1 MGVEPQ
7 LAWCI
12 REVEPPEVEVLVNFG
27 VFAGRD
33 ATPAELD
40 DLAHTLVPEL
50 DDVSVVSEQRHEVGE
65 EVEASVHQVRI
76 EVADDHLPDDPEQ
89 REEMCDRLLEA
100 VTDWAEA
107 CIADRH
113 AEVSEL

>member
-1 MGVEPQ
+1 MIEPE
-7 LAWCI
+7 LAFVTRAHDVPGLEI
-12 REVEPPEVEVLVNFG
+12 RVNFG

-40 DLAHTLVPEL
+40 ELAHALVPAL
-50 DDVSVVSEQRHEVGE
+50 ADVSVVSEQRHEVGE
-65 EVEASVHQVRI
+65 EVEASLHQVRV
-76 EVADDHLPDDPEQ
+76 EVADDHLPADPEE
-89 REEMCDRLLEA
+89 REEMCDRLLES
-100 VTDWAEA
+100 VTAWAET

>member
-1 MGVEPQ
+1 MEPE
-7 LAWCI
+7 LAFVTRDYDVPGLEI
-12 REVEPPEVEVLVNFG
+12 RVNFG

-40 DLAHTLVPEL
+40 DLAHLLVPEL

-65 EVEASVHQVRI
+65 GAEASLHQVRVEI
-76 EVADDHLPDDPEQ
+76 ADYRLPADAVE
-89 REEMCDRLLEA
+89 REELCDRLLDQ
-100 VTDWAEA
+100 VTAWAET

-113 AEVSEL
+113 AEISEL